1 MMKTMTYV
9 VMLLLAFYSPAKGA
23 AISFFYIQKSQFM
36 DTIGN
41 NAKNPKEAVIN
52 LYDNILNKRR
62 FEELTTLI
70 ADQYSGAKGTQGLAG
85 FQRSLKELI
94 GAFPDAQWGI
104 VEIVAEGNKVMLKQV
119 VTGTHK
125 GTFQG
130 IAPTNK
136 SIRIQAYAIY
146 EFEAGKI
153 IRSEVQTDRFGFLQ
167 QLGVLP
173 L

>member
-1 MMKTMTYV
+1 
-9 VMLLLAFYSPAKGA
+9 
-23 AISFFYIQKSQFM
+23 M
-36 DTIGN
+36 DTMN
-41 NAKNPKEAVIN
+41 SSTENPKEAIIH

-62 FEELTTLI
+62 FEVLADLI
-70 ADQYSGAKGTQGLAG
+70 AENYSGAKGARGVAG
-85 FQRSLKELI
+85 FQQSLKELV
-94 GAFPDAQWGI
+94 GAFPDAQWSI

-130 IAPTNK
+130 IAPTHK
-136 SIRIQAYAIY
+136 SIRIQAYAVY

-153 IRSEVQTDRFGFLQ
+153 IRSEVQTDRYGFLQ

-173 L
+173 V